1 MINLTEIVLSDYDKW
16 VCEQWL
22 AKWTNI
28 NKSIEQLN
36 IENLANLIAYEMNT
50 RKRHKVIDRL
60 LGRYF
65 KLLRKSTTEDVVH
78 YMDGTY
84 YDKAS

>member
-1 MINLTEIVLSDYDKW
+1 MINLIDIVLTDHDKW

-36 IENLANLIAYEMNT
+36 ISYLERLIAYEMNT
-50 RKRHKVIDRL
+50 RKRIKVIDRL

-65 KLLRKSTTEDVVH
+65 KLLRKSTTNDVVN